1 MRWVHKKKQN
11 SHWYCLKWCSSSHV
25 IQDKEKIRRVVS
37 QSDLSLWWRLH
48 HVVLFTELSAQIGE
62 WVYDFRHCLAL
73 QLASPAPSENIH
85 RIEKKPLIEVH
96 HCKNDADLKVC
107 ITISL
112 LLCSNACSTNNKIQK
127 VFKFIFLGRCKET
140 TTQFFYLTTF
150 PWFRKK

>member
-96 HCKNDADLKVC
+96 HCKNDAEKFFKREQDSCPPARVQ
-107 ITISL
+107 
-112 LLCSNACSTNNKIQK
+112 CS
-127 VFKFIFLGRCKET
+127 VP
-140 TTQFFYLTTF
+140 FYVLQ
-150 PWFRKK
+150 WNWVV